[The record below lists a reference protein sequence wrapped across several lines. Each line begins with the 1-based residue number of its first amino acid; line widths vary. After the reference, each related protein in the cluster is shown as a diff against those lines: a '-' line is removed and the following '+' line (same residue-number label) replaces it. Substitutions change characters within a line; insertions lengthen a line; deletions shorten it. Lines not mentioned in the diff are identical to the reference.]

1 MRAPLDSSKDSSNNS
16 VTGREPDTTFGHL
29 FSDDQSYQLFIH
41 MLINF
46 GIRKLPEGLIDGL
59 DPSMQTEINE
69 IIGKIN
75 EYYKFSPARHGLIL
89 GLFRGENTHSS
100 LARCYSS
107 LKFLR
112 EKAGANI
119 PDQPPTFDSFRKLIE
134 AGAKPSDELPNFPSL
149 FELTAEQ
156 VKKNSLMMDKEVVP
170 TDAIEKAKK
179 DPFESKYR
187 LSAYSDSFRAKH
199 TDSFNARPA
208 ETVESYLILL
218 MNSMK
223 DINKDTKYKLENADG
238 LRLFDIASRFGTV
251 PILEAFVARGVDPT
265 AINTR
270 QETALVHA
278 AANEGLDCLV
288 YLLSFQEIDS
298 TASNV
303 RGQTCLHLAAGKK
316 DSIKRVEILFKH
328 LKAKQTEPEAIL
340 KFVNQQDERGKTALQ
355 HAVEKEGE
363 GMVTT
368 LMRDFHANPFL
379 LDNQN
384 ESPVPSYVA
393 SRKDIEFA
401 PEIQSLF
408 DQDHHIKSGVMFGL
422 LHEQRL
428 KVGAVV
434 STVSTFSLGFSIFL
448 VARSGQLELLRVVAP
463 AAGLSLASMCVFVA
477 LAMYKQQKLRIVEKK
492 SRELFGRVSADTKA
506 ETASQEVDLE
516 SQLEDEDPS
525 GWDDQDEEG
534 PSNWNAEEEEEE
546 STSLLVNRF

>member
-1 MRAPLDSSKDSSNNS
+1 MRAPLDSSKDSSNNF
-16 VTGREPDTTFGHL
+16 VTGREPETTSGPL
-29 FSDDQSYQLFIH
+29 FSDDPSYQLFIH

-199 TDSFNARPA
+199 TWLAQ
-208 ETVESYLILL
+208 SYFSLLIK
-218 MNSMK
+218 SIK
-223 DINKDTKYKLENADG
+223 DTNENTKYKPENG
-238 LRLFDIASRFGTV
+238 YGPRLFDIASMFGTV
-251 PILEAFVARGVDPT
+251 PILKAFVARGVSPT